1 MFNLEEKNNEIPEPR
16 TRVLM
21 QEVLSSYQHSN
32 YRSAIVILWTVVI
45 ADIVYKLQ
53 FLSNS
58 YNNQKAHNTLEQ
70 LKNASSRDEQMQLE
84 TAILEKICYE
94 FKFITEREKDH
105 LLYLKKMRNYSAHP
119 LFVEDNILYNP
130 SQDETRALIR
140 TAMESLLLKPAL
152 LHKDLVNYLVED
164 LASNK
169 KRLREI
175 ETLRSYIQ
183 NKFFPNISELGAI
196 KIFQAL
202 WRFVFMP
209 KNDQEKENIDINVST
224 MGIFFERYQNI
235 YLRELSVNPYRYQVD
250 SLQLKLFIQFLKSY
264 GIIYK
269 YLAPSLQSLI
279 KAEVSTL
286 QDSFCCPFLSKNIE
300 EHLNSLLP
308 RLKKES
314 FDRPLDREEI
324 SVVYQQA
331 TENGI
336 KSLFFRFAI
345 DVYINSQSFDMADRN
360 FEYFVRPFFREF
372 SKELLEDFISNS
384 ISNSQTYGRFRAVQD
399 HRCIIERYLE
409 LKGEPTIFQQCS
421 DWNKIY
427 QNIINEKKNSI

>member
-16 TRVLM
+16 TRMLM

-70 LKNASSRDEQMQLE
+70 LKKASSKEEQMKLE
-84 TAILEKICYE
+84 TEILEKICHE
-94 FKFITEREKDH
+94 FQFITEREKEH

-209 KNDQEKENIDINVST
+209 KNDQEEENIDINVST
-224 MGIFFERYQNI
+224 MGIFWERYQNI
-235 YLRELSVNPYRYQVD
+235 YLRDLSVNPYRYQVD
-250 SLQLKLFIQFLKSY
+250 SLRLKLFIQFLKSY

-269 YLAPSLQSLI
+269 YLTSSLQSLI

-286 QDSFCCPFLSKNIE
+286 QDAFCCPFLSKNIE

-314 FDRPLDREEI
+314 FDRPLDQEEI

-409 LKGEPTIFQQCS
+409 LKGDPTIFQQCS
-421 DWNKIY
+421 DWNIIY

>member
-84 TAILEKICYE
+84 TEILEKICYE

-235 YLRELSVNPYRYQVD
+235 YLRDLSVNPYRYQVD

-269 YLAPSLQSLI
+269 YLTPSLQSLI

-308 RLKKES
+308 RLKKET

-421 DWNKIY
+421 DWNIIY

>member
-21 QEVLSSYQHSN
+21 KEVLSSYQHSN

-70 LKNASSRDEQMQLE
+70 LKNASSKDEQMKLE
-84 TAILEKICYE
+84 TEILEKICHE
-94 FKFITEREKDH
+94 FQFITEREKDH

-119 LFVEDNILYNP
+119 LFAEDNILYNP

-164 LASNK
+164 LSLNK
-169 KRLREI
+169 TRLRET

-183 NKFFPNISELGAI
+183 NKFFPNISENGTI
-196 KIFQAL
+196 KIFRAL

-209 KNDQEKENIDINVST
+209 RNDQEKENIDINLST
-224 MGIFFERYQNI
+224 LAIFFNQYKDLYLKDLSNYQ
-235 YLRELSVNPYRYQVD
+235 SVYQVD
-250 SLQLKLFIQFLKSY
+250 PAQLRLFIQFLKSY

-269 YLAPSLQSLI
+269 YLTPSLQSLI
-279 KAEVSTL
+279 EAEVSTL
-286 QDSFCCPFLSKNIE
+286 QDAFCCPFLSKNIE
-300 EHLNSLLP
+300 EHLNSLLL
-308 RLKKES
+308 RLNEEF
-314 FDRPLDREEI
+314 FDSSLDQEEI
-324 SVVYQQA
+324 SLVHQQA
-331 TENGI
+331 KENGVEN
-336 KSLFFRFAI
+336 LFFRFAI

-421 DWNKIY
+421 DWNIIY

>member
-84 TAILEKICYE
+84 TEILEKICYE

-269 YLAPSLQSLI
+269 YLTPSLQSLI

-360 FEYFVRPFFREF
+360 FEYFVRPFFQEF

-421 DWNKIY
+421 DWNIIY